1 MRSESP
7 TPRSTRPN
15 PAGPRWIL
23 AGFGLLF
30 LSWLVFMGYYVW
42 KVNQQPPRA
51 EPPPVRAATNPPAA
65 TPGRP

>member
-1 MRSESP
+1 MNFEQP
-7 TPRSTRPN
+7 TRPR
-15 PAGPRWIL
+15 PTGPRWIL

-30 LSWLVFMGYYVW
+30 LSWLVFMAYYVW
-42 KVNQQPPRA
+42 KVGQQPSPA